1 MQELFT
7 QITET
12 RRQRSLTVQIS
23 GSKVIRSKVQGKTH
37 GPTECSIRTTNMV
50 GKGLRRYPPTILV
63 IWIKSSVIFD

>member
-12 RRQRSLTVQIS
+12 RRQCSLTVQIS

-50 GKGLRRYPPTILV
+50 GKGL
-63 IWIKSSVIFD
+63 